1 MEQRELGELAP
12 RQGRRDTDL
21 PALAYR
27 HDGSQLCARLSNI
40 GYDGC
45 ELSSEE
51 SFSIGGRI
59 RLTVPK
65 LGEIHA
71 EVRWVR
77 SDLNKAG
84 ALFLSDGIDVS
95 DQHSST
101 ASSVES

>member
-1 MEQRELGELAP
+1 MEQRELDGWVA
-12 RQGRRDTDL
+12 RQARRETDL
-21 PALAYR
+21 TALAYR

-45 ELSSEE
+45 ELSSDE
-51 SFSIGGRI
+51 SFSIGERI
-59 RLTVPK
+59 KLTVPK

-84 ALFLSDGIDVS
+84 ALFVSDGIDVS
-95 DQHSST
+95 EQHSST
-101 ASSVES
+101 ACSVKS